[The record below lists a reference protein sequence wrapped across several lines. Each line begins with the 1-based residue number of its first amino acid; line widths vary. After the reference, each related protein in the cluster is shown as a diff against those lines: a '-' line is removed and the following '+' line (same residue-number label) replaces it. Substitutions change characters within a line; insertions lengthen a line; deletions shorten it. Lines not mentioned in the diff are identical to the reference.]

1 MVIYRLIVTEW
12 VEWQEVNMK
21 NNTNKVIK
29 LNEAKDQLSEY
40 NGFKELQKS
49 VGGLSTITDEKLA
62 IIASKMPEINRAN
75 HTAGRSQTQTTNQL
89 MSLTMMTDSPYRMM
103 RQCLSQIERKRSAL
117 EESYFKMKKKSI
129 LIKQW
134 YEKGDEMSVIKAQ
147 EAESLAFRQKDYID
161 GALKEIATFQC
172 AYDEIRKSHNIPE
185 KWDERDAEI
194 AEIDHHIKQAFRQA
208 HRDVVQTGSITGGNM
223 EYLEQYGIHIQTATK
238 IIRDYVVSE
247 DEMIN
252 KGKMPT
258 VQHLYAFLDR
268 MAFQFNDAHKIVM
281 KRIGIKELIKEDFL
295 YLEDKDDN

>member
-1 MVIYRLIVTEW
+1 
-12 VEWQEVNMK
+12 MK

>member
-1 MVIYRLIVTEW
+1 
-12 VEWQEVNMK
+12 MK
-21 NNTNKVIK
+21 TNTITKDKVIN

-40 NGFKELQKS
+40 SGFKALQKS
-49 VGGLSTITDEKLA
+49 VGGLSTITDEKLEL
-62 IIASKMPEINRAN
+62 IAAKMPEIDRAN

-89 MSLTMMTDSPYRMM
+89 MSLTMMTDSPYRRL

-117 EESYFKMKKKSI
+117 EESYFKMKKKAI

-147 EAESLAFRQKDYID
+147 EAESQAIRQKDYID
-161 GALKEIATFQC
+161 AAFKEIATFQC
-172 AYDEIRKSHNIPE
+172 AYDEIRESHNIPE

-223 EYLEQYGIHIQTATK
+223 EYMEQYGIHIQTATK
-238 IIRDYVVSE
+238 VIRDYVASE
-247 DEMIN
+247 DKMIN
-252 KGKMPT
+252 EGKMPT
-258 VQHLYAFLDR
+258 VEHLYAFLDS
-268 MAFQFNDAHKIVM
+268 MALQFNDAHKLVM

-295 YLEDKDDN
+295 YLEDK

>member
-1 MVIYRLIVTEW
+1 VV
-12 VEWQEVNMK
+12 VQEINMK
-21 NNTNKVIK
+21 TNTNKVIK
-29 LNEAKDQLSEY
+29 LDEAKDQLSEY

-62 IIASKMPEINRAN
+62 VIASKMPAIDRAN

-89 MSLTMMTDSPYRMM
+89 MSLTMLSDSPYRMM
-103 RQCLSQIERKRSAL
+103 RQCLSQIERKRGAL
-117 EESYFKMKKKSI
+117 EESYFKMKKKAI

-134 YEKGDEMSVIKAQ
+134 YAKGDEMSVVKAQ
-147 EAESLAFRQKDYID
+147 EAEAQAFRQKDYID

-172 AYDEIRKSHNIPE
+172 SYDEIRESHNIPE

-223 EYLEQYGIHIQTATK
+223 EYMEQYGIHIQTATK
-238 IIRDYVVSE
+238 IIRDYVASE
-247 DEMIN
+247 DAMISE
-252 KGKMPT
+252 GKLPT
-258 VQHLYAFLDR
+258 VEHLYAFLDS
-268 MAFQFNDAHKIVM
+268 MAVQFNDAHKLVM

-295 YLEDKDDN
+295 YLEDR

>member
-1 MVIYRLIVTEW
+1 
-12 VEWQEVNMK
+12 MK
-21 NNTNKVIK
+21 KNTNKVIK
-29 LNEAKDQLSEY
+29 LNEVKDQLSEY

-129 LIKQW
+129 MIKQW
-134 YEKGDEMSVIKAQ
+134 YEKGDEMSVVKAQ
-147 EAESLAFRQKDYID
+147 EAQSQALRQKDYID

-172 AYDEIRKSHNIPE
+172 SYDEIRKSHNIPE

-208 HRDVVQTGSITGGNM
+208 HRDVVQTGNITGGNM
-223 EYLEQYGIHIQTATK
+223 EYMEQYGIHIQTATK
-238 IIRDYVVSE
+238 IIRDYVASE
-247 DEMIN
+247 DEMISQ
-252 KGKMPT
+252 GKMPT
-258 VQHLYAFLDR
+258 VQHLYAFLDS
-268 MAFQFNDAHKIVM
+268 MAVQFNDAHKLVM

-295 YLEDKDDN
+295 YLEDKNDN